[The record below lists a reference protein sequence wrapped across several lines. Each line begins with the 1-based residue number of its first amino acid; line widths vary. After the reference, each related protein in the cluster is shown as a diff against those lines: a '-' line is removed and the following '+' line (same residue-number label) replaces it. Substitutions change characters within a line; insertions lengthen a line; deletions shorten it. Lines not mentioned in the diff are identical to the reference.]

1 VLVALTSK
9 SIAEILLSIALL
21 PFLVGYLIRRRRRI
35 QPSWLTVR
43 GGRVVLN
50 DKGRAKVGG
59 RGLDISKI
67 EASTAETF
75 ALDDEGDIVL
85 SEAGCAALNN
95 GAGEDPCL
103 DRAEKGSNDK

>member
-1 VLVALTSK
+1 MLVALTAK
-9 SIAEILLSIALL
+9 SIAEVLLSIALL

-43 GGRVVLN
+43 GGRVALN

-59 RGLDISKI
+59 RGLDISRV
-67 EASTAETF
+67 EASIAETF

-85 SEAGCAALNN
+85 SEAGREALSG
-95 GAGEDPCL
+95 GAE
-103 DRAEKGSNDK
+103 EKR

>member
-1 VLVALTSK
+1 MLAALS
-9 SIAEILLSIALL
+9 SSAIAEIVLSAALAC
-21 PFLVGYLIRRRRRI
+21 FLVGYLIRRRRRI

-59 RGLDISKI
+59 RGLDISKV
-67 EASTAETF
+67 EASIAETF

-85 SEAGCAALNN
+85 SEAGCAALSS
-95 GAGEDPCL
+95 GAGEDPRL
-103 DRAEKGSNDK
+103 DRAEKGSKDK